1 MNILHQFTTCLNS
14 ALNSTRNI
22 PTRADHPAQ
31 VTFICRYA

>member
-22 PTRADHPAQ
+22 PTR
-31 VTFICRYA
+31 

>member
-22 PTRADHPAQ
+22 PTRA
-31 VTFICRYA
+31 

>member
-22 PTRADHPAQ
+22 PTRADHNQ
-31 VTFICRYA
+31 